1 MSGRLAQCVLA
12 DHMSH
17 VRGRY
22 LLSGVCSV
30 LFYWLPLALI
40 GCSIALQDVCC
51 DA

>member
-22 LLSGVCSV
+22 LLSGVHSA
-30 LFYWLPLALI
+30 LLA
-40 GCSIALQDVCC
+40 ALSSYRL
-51 DA
+51 